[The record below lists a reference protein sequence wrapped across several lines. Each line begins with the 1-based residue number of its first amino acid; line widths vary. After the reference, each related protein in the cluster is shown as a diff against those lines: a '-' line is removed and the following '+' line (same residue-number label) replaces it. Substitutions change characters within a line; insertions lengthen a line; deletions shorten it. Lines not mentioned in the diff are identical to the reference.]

1 SNRLGHLTRKD
12 GNKGTIKEESVYV
25 STNGE
30 NFTKVANGQWENTS
44 DLKEA
49 TFSPQEA
56 SFVKLEAIEG
66 HGGWASAAEIYIDKT
81 SVISPG
87 DQIPFELNVKKK
99 NGESQNLKNIEVAYS
114 SDNDAVATV
123 NNEGLITA
131 VGSGTATI
139 KVKAEKDGITVE
151 DTFSVTVT
159 DVSADNI
166 KALVEHFADEG
177 AFVEDDIARS
187 LQIHLISVNRFEK
200 QKSAK
205 KVVKHVKGFNMLLDH
220 QKENELISDEAY

>member
-1 SNRLGHLTRKD
+1 KLTTSLFELDRSKMSATATSYQANPTDNSPDNVLDGDKSSIWHSQWDPYLKLPQSITINLGGTHNIDRLRYLPRND
-12 GNKGTIKEESVYV
+12 GTNGNIKEYNIYV

-30 NFTKVANGQWENTS
+30 DFRKVANGQWENTS

-87 DQIPFELNVKKK
+87 DQIPLELNVKKK

-123 NNEGLITA
+123 NN
-131 VGSGTATI
+131 
-139 KVKAEKDGITVE
+139 
-151 DTFSVTVT
+151 
-159 DVSADNI
+159 
-166 KALVEHFADEG
+166 
-177 AFVEDDIARS
+177 
-187 LQIHLISVNRFEK
+187 
-200 QKSAK
+200 
-205 KVVKHVKGFNMLLDH
+205 
-220 QKENELISDEAY
+220 